1 MEHKC
6 VTTAIMC
13 PCAPVDFITFIALS
27 IVNDKTVLHVTT
39 RYTLSCQC
47 VLQMVST
54 KLLSTKV
61 MLPKATQTPIMYLYA
76 RKSST
81 ILVRERNNHVTAY
94 LMVLVTSIILA
105 YETHDRS
112 WSGLQCLAV
121 IFQTCKF
128 SNVWRMWWTFWF
140 LTRFVRQRHSSM
152 PCKCAS
158 SMS

>member
-1 MEHKC
+1 
-6 VTTAIMC
+6 MC
-13 PCAPVDFITFIALS
+13 PRAHADFITFIVLS
-27 IVNDKTVLHVTT
+27 IVNDKTVLQVTML
-39 RYTLSCQC
+39 YTLSCQC
-47 VLQMVST
+47 LLQMVST
-54 KLLSTKV
+54 KLSANVT
-61 MLPKATQTPIMYLYA
+61 LPKATQTPIMYLYT

-81 ILVRERNNHVTAY
+81 ILVGVHNNHVTAY

-105 YETHDRS
+105 YKTHDRP

-128 SNVWRMWWTFWF
+128 SNMWRMRWTFWF

>member
-13 PCAPVDFITFIALS
+13 PCALVEFITFIVLS
-27 IVNDKTVLHVTT
+27 IINDKTVLQVTMLCI
-39 RYTLSCQC
+39 LSCQC
-47 VLQMVST
+47 LLQLVST
-54 KLLSTKV
+54 KLSTKV
-61 MLPKATQTPIMYLYA
+61 TLPKATQTPIMYLYA

-81 ILVRERNNHVTAY
+81 ILAGEYNNHVTAY

-105 YETHDRS
+105 YETHDRP
-112 WSGLQCLAV
+112 WSRLQCLAV

-128 SNVWRMWWTFWF
+128 SNMWRMRWTFWF